1 MRIYL
6 NLYKK
11 LVKSLWANYISKKLV
26 NSLDKYCDASE
37 LCINKFLNWNLKQI
51 DIEIFFEWFFSSNH
65 KDQY

>member
-1 MRIYL
+1 MNWSSFGPVYFAIAPSEGA
-6 NLYKK
+6 KT
-11 LVKSLWANYISKKLV
+11 V